1 MADFT
6 YSWTNYGYKEP
17 KKYEEY
23 IPQYKQMNIAKPT
36 STYKPTEYSDSSGT
50 YARDI
55 AQAKAALN
63 KTNSSKP
70 GAYVSQY
77 ADRMNSIVDQ
87 LGSRKFSYD
96 VNSDALFQQL
106 KSLYNEQGRL
116 AMADTQGQAAA
127 LTGGYGNSYA
137 TSASQQAYQQNQE
150 NLYNRIPELQ
160 QMALTQYQQ
169 EGSDLQNLY
178 AMLSDRDTSEY
189 GRYRDTV
196 SDWQN
201 DRSYYDT
208 ALRNLQSMNQSVW
221 SQNETNRYNAN
232 AQAWNNYF
240 NGANYDLDAETA
252 ARNLALQLLQN
263 DQNEKWNA
271 INATETSKQNSWDR
285 AFSEAQ
291 AQDDNAY
298 KYAALAEDAR
308 QFDVSATETNRHNK
322 ANEKNDAYSNQTTRE
337 HYERSDANDTSTAE
351 SKARVTAAK
360 KELLTKSQFATKT
373 KNGGWNGYGSS
384 QYKKYLL
391 NKLDSMGKQGL
402 LTDDER
408 IELYNAYIGG

>member
-1 MADFT
+1 MANFT

-17 KKYEEY
+17 KKYKDY

-36 STYKPTEYSDSSGT
+36 TTYKPTEYSDSSGA

-63 KTNSSKP
+63 RTNSSKP

-77 ADRMNSIVDQ
+77 ADRMDSIVDQ

-106 KSLYNEQGRL
+106 KNLYNEQGRL
-116 AMADTQGQAAA
+116 AMADTQAQAAA

-160 QMALTQYQQ
+160 QMALAQYQQ

-208 ALRNLQSMNQSVW
+208 ALRNLQSMNQDVW

-252 ARNLALQLLQN
+252 ARSLALQLLQN

-271 INATETSKQNSWDR
+271 VNATETSKQNSWDR

-298 KYAALAEDAR
+298 KYAALAQDQAQYDR
-308 QFDVSATETNRHNK
+308 SQTETERHNK
-322 ANEKNDAYSNQTTRE
+322 ESEKTSNYNARTDRLSVENKT
-337 HYERSDANDTSTAE
+337 ADTE
-351 SKARVTAAK
+351 SKARITAAK

-391 NKLDSMGKQGL
+391 NKLDSMAKQGL

-408 IELYNAYIGG
+408 VDLYNTYIGG